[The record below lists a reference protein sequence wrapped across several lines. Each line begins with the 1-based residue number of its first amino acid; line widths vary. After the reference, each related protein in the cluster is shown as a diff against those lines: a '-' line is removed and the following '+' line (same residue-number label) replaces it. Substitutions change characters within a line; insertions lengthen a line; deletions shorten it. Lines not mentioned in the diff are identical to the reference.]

1 MSDKRRRITAKRK
14 QEIVMRMLRGEPL
27 DILSREL
34 DIPADKLTKWREAFI
49 QAGIEGL
56 KTKPDSPQAAEN
68 QMLKQIIGEKSV
80 EIELLYQKVHK
91 LEAGLL
97 PKRKRSKK

>member
-1 MSDKRRRITAKRK
+1 
-14 QEIVMRMLRGEPL
+14 
-27 DILSREL
+27 
-34 DIPADKLTKWREAFI
+34 
-49 QAGIEGL
+49 
-56 KTKPDSPQAAEN
+56 
-68 QMLKQIIGEKSV
+68 MLKQIIGEKSV